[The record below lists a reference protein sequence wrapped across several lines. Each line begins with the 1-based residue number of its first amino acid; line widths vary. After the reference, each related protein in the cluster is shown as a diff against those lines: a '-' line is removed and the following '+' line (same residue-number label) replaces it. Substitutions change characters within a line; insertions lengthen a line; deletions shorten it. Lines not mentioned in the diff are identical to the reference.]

1 MFENENNNGFVIGGD
16 LDLGSSSGDFSGF
29 TAINDA
35 EAAAIFGQLETKEEP
50 KAEPKEEIAEV
61 KEDNAEPV
69 QVMPEHNNAQQADMF
84 AANTGAAGAEEN
96 KNETVTDSG
105 AKEASGEVQPENS
118 TAEPADLFSAVMA
131 EADEKQAE
139 AKKSELMEKLP
150 FFEHGGAKE
159 EIVDTSKTFD
169 ELRLEKAEDFPELDE
184 GENVKWKVTYGPVV
198 KQVANAKK
206 TTIASIKKQIE
217 ESDEFMKY
225 LKKPADDK
233 KTKAKKS
240 KGDEKSEIEC
250 KVIPIVTAKKKGVLE
265 GYKGLSCTVDEALQS
280 GKLISY
286 VPSDD
291 GRMFEVRNN
300 KIGTFI
306 APIKRVT
313 AFKKVKAGF
322 TPALPKIPYKMWSE
336 IISFFKSFVSE
347 KGEVE
352 ALAYIYWSFIDEK
365 YYVVIPKQTVTKDS
379 VDSFLPD
386 VDENNFILVAEMH
399 SHNTMPA
406 FFSHIDDRDEK
417 ATRVYIVVGRMDKIF
432 PDIKARISC
441 GGKFV
446 KINPSVIMEG
456 YECEYP
462 HEWKDKIEEYKPK
475 KWEACL

>member
-35 EAAAIFGQLETKEEP
+35 EAEAIFGQLGTQEEP
-50 KAEPKEEIAEV
+50 KPEITEEKTDA
-61 KEDNAEPV
+61 ASV
-69 QVMPEHNNAQQADMF
+69 QAMPENNSIQQFENSME
-84 AANTGAAGAEEN
+84 NTGAVNAEEN
-96 KNETVTDSG
+96 KDETVTVSG
-105 AKEASGEVQPENS
+105 EEASGKVQSENS
-118 TAEPADLFSAVMA
+118 AEPQADLFSAIMA

-184 GENVKWKVTYGPVV
+184 GENVKWKVTYGPIV
-198 KQVANAKK
+198 KQVTNAKK
-206 TTIASIKKQIE
+206 TTIASIKTQIE
-217 ESDEFMKY
+217 ESEEFMKY
-225 LKKPADDK
+225 LKKPVDDK

-240 KGDEKSEIEC
+240 KGEEKNEIEC
-250 KVIPIVTAKKKGVLE
+250 KVIPTITAKKKGIMAE
-265 GYKGLSCTVDEALQS
+265 YKGLFGSIEEAKAS

-286 VPSDD
+286 VPSED
-291 GRMFEVRNN
+291 GKVFEVRNN

-306 APIKRVT
+306 APTERVT
-313 AFKKVKAGF
+313 AFGKVKAGF
-322 TPALPKIPYKMWSE
+322 TPALPKIPFKMWSE
-336 IISFFKSFVSE
+336 VISFFKSFVNE
-347 KGEVE
+347 DGEVE
-352 ALAYIYWSFIDEK
+352 ALAYIYWSFEHER

-386 VDENNFILVAEMH
+386 VDENELLLVAEMH

-406 FFSHIDDRDEK
+406 FFSFTDDKDEK

-446 KINPSVIMEG
+446 KINPAVIMEG
-456 YECEYP
+456 YDGEYP
-462 HEWKDKIEEYKPK
+462 EEWREHIENRLREK
-475 KWEACL
+475 KEAYL